1 MTYFECVQ
9 ALQLL
14 TDAGRAGKNFL
25 GQYTDT
31 ETARWADV
39 VKRFE
44 SGAVFLVDTA
54 QFLTQRVGYELPAL
68 KKDLVRAEKELAELQ
83 RRTTEYS
90 RMAEASRTRFSEARA
105 SQFEWKGIWR
115 GARLVE
121 IRSVASSMAA

>member
-25 GQYTDT
+25 GQYTDA
-31 ETARWADV
+31 EMARWADV

-90 RMAEASRTRFSEARA
+90 RMAEASRARFSEVSRRQARTTCQLHP
-105 SQFEWKGIWR
+105 S
-115 GARLVE
+115 
-121 IRSVASSMAA
+121 RSIVG